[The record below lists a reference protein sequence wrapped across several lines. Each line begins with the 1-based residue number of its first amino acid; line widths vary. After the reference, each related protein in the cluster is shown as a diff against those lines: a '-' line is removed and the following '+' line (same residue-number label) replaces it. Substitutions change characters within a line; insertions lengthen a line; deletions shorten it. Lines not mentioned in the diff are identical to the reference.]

1 MLYALTESSLI
12 SSLPLSISP
21 SFSATPYLPHS
32 LWIALCLP
40 VLPRKCRRT
49 QNFKGGRWN
58 PYLVRIGKNN
68 LNELSVSV
76 LFLRWINF

>member
-40 VLPRKCRRT
+40 VSPPKCRRT
-49 QNFKGGRWN
+49 QNFKCGRWN
-58 PYLVRIGKNN
+58 PYLDRTGKKNI
-68 LNELSVSV
+68 NEFSLSV
-76 LFLRWINF
+76 LLLRWIHF